1 MFFGASNL
9 IFEKA
14 KILRKNMTGAE
25 KILWFYLKQNVLG
38 FKFRRQHP
46 LGIYIADF
54 YCHKAKLVIE
64 IDGSVHDPEEIK
76 DYDKERQRS
85 LEEDGLKVI
94 RFKNDEIHNNIQ
106 AVVNTIENCLTAV

>member
-9 IFEKA
+9 IFENA
-14 KILRKNMTGAE
+14 KFLRKNMTGAE

-46 LGIYIADF
+46 LGLYIADF
-54 YCHKAKLVIE
+54 YCHRAKLVIE
-64 IDGSVHDPEEIK
+64 IDGSAHDPEEAK
-76 DYDKERQRS
+76 KQDKERQRK

-94 RFKNDEIHNNIQ
+94 RFTNHEIHNDIR
-106 AVVNTIENCLTAV
+106 AVMNSIEKCLTQ

>member
-1 MFFGASNL
+1 MFLGASNL
-9 IFEKA
+9 IFENA

-25 KILWFYLKQNVLG
+25 KILWFYLKQNVRG

-46 LGIYIADF
+46 LGLYIADF

-64 IDGSVHDPEEIK
+64 IDGSIHGREEIK
-76 DYDKERQRS
+76 DYDLERQRS

-94 RFKNDEIHNNIQ
+94 RFTNDDIHNDIQ
-106 AVVNTIENCLTAV
+106 AVINKIESCLELL